1 MLCGFMRGRRWSVR
15 RLKVRFDVQA
25 LQIESILILISVT
38 GLLCFYNEKVDIKI
52 DGEWLEK
59 PKSPF
64 S

>member
-1 MLCGFMRGRRWSVR
+1 MLCGTMKGRSWSVR
-15 RLKVRFDVQA
+15 RLKVRFDVA
-25 LQIESILILISVT
+25 LLSDTILIHTYAT

>member
-1 MLCGFMRGRRWSVR
+1 
-15 RLKVRFDVQA
+15 LKVRFDVQA

>member
-1 MLCGFMRGRRWSVR
+1 MLIYTC
-15 RLKVRFDVQA
+15 A
-25 LQIESILILISVT
+25 T